1 MHEIVSS
8 VHSALTTAAAARQSA
23 WFEDR
28 GPMCTALVYVDDT
41 TSRLMTMYFC
51 GAESTFGYFEATR
64 QYIDHYVR

>member
-1 MHEIVSS
+1 
-8 VHSALTTAAAARQSA
+8 
-23 WFEDR
+23 
-28 GPMCTALVYVDDT
+28 MCTALVYVDDT